1 MNKPRI
7 VVAIAVA
14 MLVAA
19 GHACVAQSDN
29 SAPPSIEQRLAGFAD
44 RMRLGL
50 SIASV
55 AAFSPTVSDAHGQA
69 ERLITLLR
77 GDPHEAVPGL
87 LPEAALLSDWIAA
100 RSFDPALQR
109 TLLGAAAN
117 VQGFLR
123 LAIEA
128 AISADRDRS
137 LPNATEDLLHV
148 YACLLAVWGQP
159 INGIVVPGLVMLL
172 RAFDV
177 PVTA

>member
-7 VVAIAVA
+7 MVAIAVA

-19 GHACVAQSDN
+19 GQACVAQSDN
-29 SAPPSIEQRLAGFAD
+29 SAPPSIEQRLGGFAD

-50 SIASV
+50 SISSV

-69 ERLITLLR
+69 ERLIVLLR
-77 GDPHEAVPGL
+77 GDPHEAAPGL
-87 LPEAALLSDWIAA
+87 LPEAASFSDWIAA
-100 RSFDPALQR
+100 RSFAPSLQVA
-109 TLLGAAAN
+109 LLGATAN

-137 LPNATEDLLHV
+137 LANATEDLLSV
-148 YACLLAVWGQP
+148 YAYLLAAWGQP
-159 INGIVVPGLVMLL
+159 IDGIVVPGLVMLL

-177 PVTA
+177 PVTS